1 MTCTLSN
8 LFHQNPGPQQAKGMV
23 PFCLRHLILSAEC
36 CAGAGRLWVWATT
49 HPSEKLC
56 ASAGKCCHFQIASL
70 LLLKTAE
77 MCLSVCAQWRFW
89 KNYWHIRSE
98 LSIIPKDFAL
108 GCVSDLLSR
117 WVASLHHFGVI
128 GALFFRNVR
137 KMPAAQTRKISKR
150 AHLDNL

>member
-1 MTCTLSN
+1 MTCTLLN

-23 PFCLRHLILSAEC
+23 PFCSRHLILSTEC
-36 CAGAGRLWVWATT
+36 CASAGRLWVWATT

-56 ASAGKCCHFQIASL
+56 ASAGKCCHFQIVSL

-98 LSIIPKDFAL
+98 LSIIPKDFVL
-108 GCVSDLLSR
+108 GHVSDSCWAAGWHHCIILG
-117 WVASLHHFGVI
+117 SL
-128 GALFFRNVR
+128 ALYSSGMSERCQLP
-137 KMPAAQTRKISKR
+137 KQEK
-150 AHLDNL
+150 